1 MTVGFKQSE
10 VIVIK
15 NESLAVIFGKLVR
28 ESVPVIVTVHIVPM
42 SDMSDVEPIVKVY
55 AIELFTSQEGGVVD
69 ADYPLC

>member
-1 MTVGFKQSE
+1 M
-10 VIVIK
+10 
-15 NESLAVIFGKLVR
+15 R